1 MNISAVCFIFAITF
15 DTSMIESSRKK
26 CSCFSCDLRD
36 IVFAHLSDEDI
47 ECICASKEEIM
58 FTKGDLIHN
67 QGDRVKN
74 FKYLKE
80 GLVKLY
86 RQDGNGNQQI
96 ITITR
101 PHEFVS
107 NTNVFFE
114 DHYRYSLAALEDSV
128 ACCINIDL
136 MKEMIAK
143 YGSFGLNLISVLSR
157 TSENIIAL
165 SLELR
170 SRNLAGRV
178 AYVLIY
184 FSTEIYHSNMFD
196 LPVSRREIADFISM
210 SSANVIRTFSEFR
223 HDGIIKSY
231 GRTIE
236 IVDMNKLKVIS
247 KLG

>member
-1 MNISAVCFIFAITF
+1 MVDMSMN
-15 DTSMIESSRKK
+15 ESSRKK
-26 CSCFSCDLRD
+26 CSCLSCDLRD
-36 IVFAHLSDEDI
+36 VIFAHLSDEDI
-47 ECICASKEEIM
+47 DIICQAKEEIA
-58 FTKGDLIHN
+58 FAKGDMIHT

-74 FKYLKE
+74 FKYLKD

-86 RQDGNGNQQI
+86 RRAENGNEQI

-101 PHEFVS
+101 PREFVS

-128 ACCINIDL
+128 ACCIKISL
-136 MKEMIAK
+136 MKEMITK
-143 YGSFGLNLISVLSR
+143 YGGFGLNLLSVLSR
-157 TSENIIAL
+157 TSENII
-165 SLELR
+165 SIGLEIR

-178 AYVLIY
+178 AYVLLY
-184 FSTEIYHSNMFD
+184 FAREIYHSGVFD
-196 LPVSRREIADFISM
+196 LPVSRKEIADFISM

-223 HDGIIKSY
+223 RDGIIKSY

-236 IVDMNKLKVIS
+236 IVDMNKLEVIS